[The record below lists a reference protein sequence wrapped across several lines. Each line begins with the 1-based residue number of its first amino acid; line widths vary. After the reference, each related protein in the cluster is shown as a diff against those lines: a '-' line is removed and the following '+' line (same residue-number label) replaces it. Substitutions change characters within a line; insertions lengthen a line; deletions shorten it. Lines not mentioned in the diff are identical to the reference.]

1 MHYNALQHAFGGGT
15 MDDQL
20 TLRIPRDL
28 AHALAKAARARRVPR
43 SQLVREALA
52 EYLAAPGEAEV
63 TTGSLWDRVR
73 HFAGSA
79 PLDHA
84 AIETDDLA
92 ARLRRHNW
100 RE

>member
-1 MHYNALQHAFGGGT
+1 MHYNALQHTLGGGT

-20 TLRIPRDL
+20 TLRIPRNL
-28 AHALAKAARARRVPR
+28 ALALARAARARRVPR

-52 EYLAAPGEAEV
+52 EYLTAPGEAEA
-63 TTGSLWDRVR
+63 GSVWERVR

-79 PLDHA
+79 PLDRA
-84 AIETDDLA
+84 ATDADELA